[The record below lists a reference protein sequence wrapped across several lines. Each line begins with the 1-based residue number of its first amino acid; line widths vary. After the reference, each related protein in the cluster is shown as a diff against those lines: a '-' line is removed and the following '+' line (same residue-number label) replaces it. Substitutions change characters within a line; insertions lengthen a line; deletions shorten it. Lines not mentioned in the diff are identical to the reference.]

1 MSRWLDTAGEIALN
15 PHVRLTPR
23 QQQCLALAARGLSSR
38 SIAERLGLS
47 ARTIDEHLLRACLT
61 LGVRTRIQ
69 AVALVCALT
78 PNGASGP
85 PQVFDMSVDPRQEG
99 RGSRLLPPSG

>member
-1 MSRWLDTAGEIALN
+1 MSRWLETAGEIALT
-15 PHVRLTPR
+15 PYVRLTPR

-69 AVALVCALT
+69 AVALVCA
-78 PNGASGP
+78 PSPSAASGP
-85 PQVFDMSVDPRQEG
+85 
-99 RGSRLLPPSG
+99 RGCSTCP